1 MLLLGGRKNMDPM
14 WILIALPLVGL
25 VCCACLIGRTGNTHP
40 P

>member
-1 MLLLGGRKNMDPM
+1 MDPM